1 MRRYK
6 IQTKPKPVMKLLRAT
21 FFAFALAL
29 SFSALASA
37 ASDEIEARSQQFLA
51 NVFAGKYEE
60 AAAMIANSSSLK
72 AVDNLAD
79 FGIGLRAALGDY
91 KGTSKVE
98 VRETRGSTIVVLICD
113 FENGQSKV
121 TLTYNEVG
129 KITAV
134 SFKPVI
140 PQAANK

>member
-1 MRRYK
+1 
-6 IQTKPKPVMKLLRAT
+6 MKLLRAT
-21 FFAFALAL
+21 FSAFVLAL

-60 AAAMIANSSSLK
+60 AAAMISNSSSLR

-79 FGIGLRAALGDY
+79 FGIGLRAALGEY

-98 VRETRGSTIVVLICD
+98 VRETRGATTVVLICD
-113 FENGQSKV
+113 FENGQSRV
-121 TLTYNEVG
+121 TLTYNELG

>member
-1 MRRYK
+1 VRRYK

-21 FFAFALAL
+21 FSAFVLAL

-60 AAAMIANSSSLK
+60 AAAMISNSSSLR

-79 FGIGLRAALGDY
+79 FGIGLRAALGEY

-98 VRETRGSTIVVLICD
+98 VRETRGATTVVLICD
-113 FENGQSKV
+113 FENGQSRV
-121 TLTYNEVG
+121 TLTYNELG

>member
-1 MRRYK
+1 VRRYK
-6 IQTKPKPVMKLLRAT
+6 IQTKLKPVMKLLRAT
-21 FFAFALAL
+21 FSAFVLAL

-51 NVFAGKYEE
+51 NVFSGKYEE

-98 VRETRGSTIVVLICD
+98 VREKRGSTIVVLICD